1 MIKMYYT
8 ITDLKTKETVD
19 QFEIKGLIL
28 PNLDREEM
36 FSYCQ
41 KIIDQFE
48 EELVFL
54 KPICLEKFKKKLIQE
69 IQKTSQ
75 RKHLYHLL
83 EQNANLLLE
92 NNSDENQEKETRQKL
107 HFLVEFQKF
116 LLKYLWRVESKFFGE
131 IK

>member
-1 MIKMYYT
+1 MYYT